1 MRFVNREHE
10 IEVLHKAREL
20 SKRKLYTVVIYG
32 MRRVGKTR
40 LLLEF
45 LEEND
50 LYFFVNKTKTS
61 ESLLREYEEILRKK
75 GVITKYESLSTWDE
89 FFGVLFERFNGA
101 VAFDEFQ
108 EFQKVDPSVFPLLQ
122 KLIDTN
128 ENRAGLM
135 LIFTGSTI
143 GMMEKLFKDSKE
155 PLYGRIKREI
165 HLKELGIKGA
175 YEMTKE
181 LKIGDLDDFMTLYA
195 LFGGFPKYYVTIK
208 DEGLEGKSSEEII
221 KNLFFTPSA
230 PLEEE
235 VPKILSMEFGRRS
248 GVYYDILE
256 AVANGATSISK
267 IAGYLNR
274 KETSLT
280 RHLKELTKYFKLLSY
295 DRAVL
300 GKEGVIYIRHPLINF
315 WFRFIHPRLSE
326 YEAMREDLGKE
337 VMSMLPDYV
346 GKRFDFISREL
357 LWILN
362 HKGELPFKFTQ
373 MGRHWGY
380 YREEGVRRVYEIDL
394 VAVSRDRKKALFGE
408 CKWRGKPVD
417 GKKVFEELK
426 KKSELTGWKGDKYY
440 LIIAKRVKNAP
451 EEAIVLDEKAILKV
465 LDSSEGLTSIP

>member
-1 MRFVNREHE
+1 MRFIDRE
-10 IEVLHKAREL
+10 REL
-20 SKRKLYTVVIYG
+20 GILQKTRKLSERKLYTAVIYG

-50 LYFFVNKTKTS
+50 LYFFVNRTKTS

-75 GVITKYESLSTWDE
+75 GIITKYESLSTWDE
-89 FFGVLFERFNGA
+89 FFDVLFERFNGA

-108 EFQKVDPSVFPLLQ
+108 EFQRVDPSVLPSLQ
-122 KLIDTN
+122 RLIDTN
-128 ENRAGLM
+128 EDRKGLL

-143 GMMEKLFKDSKE
+143 GMIEKLFKDSRE
-155 PLYGRIKREI
+155 PLYGRVKREI

-175 YEMTKE
+175 YEMAKE
-181 LKIGDLDDFMTLYA
+181 LEIRELDDFMTLYA
-195 LFGGFPKYYVTIK
+195 LFGGFPKYYVTIE
-208 DEGLEGKSSEEII
+208 DEALEGKSSEEII
-221 KNLFFTPSA
+221 RNLFFTPSA

-256 AVANGATSISK
+256 AVANGATSIGG
-267 IAGYLNR
+267 IASYLNR

-280 RHLKELTKYFKLLSY
+280 RHLKELTKYFRLLSY

-300 GKEGVIYIRHPLINF
+300 GKERVIYIRHPLINF

-326 YEAMREDLGKE
+326 YEAMREDLAEE
-337 VMSMLPDYV
+337 VVSMLPDYV
-346 GKRFDFISREL
+346 GKRFDFICREL

-373 MGRHWGY
+373 IGRHWGY
-380 YREEGVRRVYEIDL
+380 YREEGMRRVYEIDL
-394 VAVSRDRKKALFGE
+394 VAVSRDRNKALFGE
-408 CKWRGKPVD
+408 CKWRRKPVD
-417 GKKVFEELK
+417 GKKILENLK
-426 KKSELTGWKGDKYY
+426 KKSELTGWKGEKYY
-440 LIIAKRVKNAP
+440 LIIARKVNNPP
-451 EEAIVLDEKAILKV
+451 EDAMVLDEKAILEL
-465 LDSSEGLTSIP
+465 LDSSGG